1 MRDFHYGKTP
11 NRGRKRFRRRF
22 EPLSA
27 SAGRRTE
34 NPAFFRFSPSARRT
48 WRASMRTIHAYTS
61 RRSSR
66 RGERRYSFG
75 AKLAAATALRDSSA
89 NGGRFRAPAVTHR
102 ELCRR
107 RESLR
112 ASRDKTL
119 RRFTRAQVQPPQHDP
134 TGPRVATRKRGNY
147 VAKNAFSRHN
157 WLPNDH
163 LCRQKCELAT

>member
-66 RGERRYSFG
+66 RGERRCSFG
-75 AKLAAATALRDSSA
+75 VKLAAATALRDSSA
-89 NGGRFRAPAVTHR
+89 NGDRFRARAVTHR

-107 RESLR
+107 CGAPPCITRQNLTTIHTS
-112 ASRDKTL
+112 ASPTASTRSNRTT
-119 RRFTRAQVQPPQHDP
+119 RRNSQE
-134 TGPRVATRKRGNY
+134 GE
-147 VAKNAFSRHN
+147 
-157 WLPNDH
+157 
-163 LCRQKCELAT
+163 LCREKRVFATKLVAERQLMSPKM